1 MQVTVQAVETGQ
13 TQPASWCL
21 YASCRV
27 GELAKMK
34 TPGEASAL
42 EKMGGCCWAAT
53 QGSEGGDMKAAGCVL
68 GTGDLRGQVVCARP
82 GVLSSRLP
90 QPLPVA

>member
-1 MQVTVQAVETGQ
+1 MQVTVLGTAEAVETGQ

-42 EKMGGCCWAAT
+42 EKMGGRCWATT
-53 QGSEGGDMKAAGCVL
+53 QGSGGGAMKAAGCVL
-68 GTGDLRGQVVCARP
+68 GTGDLRGQVV
-82 GVLSSRLP
+82 
-90 QPLPVA
+90 